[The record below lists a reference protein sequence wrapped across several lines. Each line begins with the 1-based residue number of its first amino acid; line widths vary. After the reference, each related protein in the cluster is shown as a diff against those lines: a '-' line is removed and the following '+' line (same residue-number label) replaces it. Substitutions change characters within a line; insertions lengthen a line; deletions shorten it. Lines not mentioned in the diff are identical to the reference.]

1 MEKRTKF
8 FIITIIGLFFFMGII
23 YSIKQSNTMLLQGE
37 VEVKTIDLASK
48 VAGRVEKINFNKG
61 DKVNKDDVIIELN
74 MPEVEAKSKQ
84 AQAALNMALSQQK
97 KADNGARKEQIA
109 MAKAQYEV
117 AKKTYNRLQRLH
129 SEGVIPTQK
138 LDEAQAKYT
147 AAKAQYDMAIKGSR
161 IEDKDSAK
169 ALVEKALSAQD
180 EVISYLNENKI
191 TAPINGIITDI
202 TVDEAELIG
211 QGYPIV
217 TLIDENDVWFTFNM
231 REDLLP
237 KIKVGK
243 EIDVKIIAIG
253 NKPIKAKV
261 NYISAL
267 GNFATWRATKAKG
280 DFDMKTFEVRLVP
293 TEKIDGLRAGMSV
306 IFDYKKLK

>member
-8 FIITIIGLFFFMGII
+8 FIIATIGLLLFAGII
-23 YSIKQSNTMLLQGE
+23 YSIKQANTMLLQGE

-74 MPEVEAKSKQ
+74 LPEVEAKSKQ
-84 AQAALNMALSQQK
+84 AQAALDMALSQQK

-117 AKKTYNRLQRLH
+117 AEKTYNRLQRLH

-147 AAKAQYDMAIKGSR
+147 AAKAQYDMALKGSR
-161 IEDKDSAK
+161 DEDKLSAK
-169 ALVEKALSAQD
+169 ALVEKALGAQD
-180 EVISYLNENKI
+180 EVSSFLNENKI
-191 TAPINGIITDI
+191 IAPINGIITEI
-202 TVDEAELIG
+202 TVDEAELVG

-243 EIDVKIIAIG
+243 EIDVKIIALG
-253 NKPIKAKV
+253 DKTIKAKV

-293 TEKIDGLRAGMSV
+293 TEKVEGLRAGMSV